1 MRDIVRELDDRIAND
16 LKTLWGGRLPSW
28 EEFKEASKTHRV
40 RTNKGIASKGIFL
53 RGVPKSYQIIFGI
66 ITAAG
71 VFLIPIICVV
81 LYFVGYVNAWVA
93 VGSFF
98 VGWYLYKVT
107 LDGACDGIR
116 YGAEKSEPL
125 YQYLVSRGAFLFGPN

>member
-1 MRDIVRELDDRIAND
+1 MRDIIRELDDRIAED
-16 LKTLWGGRLPSW
+16 LKALWGGRLPSW
-28 EEFKEASKTHRV
+28 DEFKKASKTHRV
-40 RTNKGIASKGIFL
+40 RTDKGIASKGIFL
-53 RGVPKSYQIIFGI
+53 RGVPKGHQILFGI

-71 VFLIPIICVV
+71 VFLIPIISIIT
-81 LYFVGYVNAWVA
+81 YFLGYVSVWVPLC
-93 VGSFF
+93 SFL

-125 YQYLVSRGAFLFGPN
+125 YQYLVSKGAFLFGPD